1 MTAIKTMAV
10 ISQCINILHDQAAE
24 SPQAAAEILGALM
37 SEATP
42 AAYSVAHLVREV
54 AEARHG
60 RYAVSRAEGQCKK

>member
-37 SEATP
+37 GLRTP
-42 AAYSVAHLVREV
+42 AAYSVAHLVRAV

-60 RYAVSRAEGQCKK
+60 EHALRRAERP